1 MDIFRIIVI
10 VLNFIIVGFL
20 LYLVYEEGLPSK
32 GMDLTFYVFLL
43 TPILTL
49 YYILIYRYKN
59 DEESL
64 FSLWLKLKKKNI
76 KDELEK

>member
-10 VLNFIIVGFL
+10 VLNCIIIGFS
-20 LYLVYEEGLPSK
+20 LYLVYEDGLPSR
-32 GMDLTFYVFLL
+32 GIELFLYVLLL

-49 YYILIYRYKN
+49 YYFLIYRYKN

-76 KDELEK
+76 KNELEK

>member
-10 VLNFIIVGFL
+10 VLNFIIVGVL

-32 GMDLTFYVFLL
+32 GMDLIFYVFLL

>member
-10 VLNFIIVGFL
+10 VLNCIIIGFSL
-20 LYLVYEEGLPSK
+20 NFVYEDGLPSR
-32 GMDLTFYVFLL
+32 GEELILYVLLL

-49 YYILIYRYKN
+49 YYFLIYRYKN

-76 KDELEK
+76 KNELEK

>member
-10 VLNFIIVGFL
+10 VLNCIIIGFS
-20 LYLVYEEGLPSK
+20 LYQLYEYGLPSR
-32 GMDLTFYVFLL
+32 GIELILYVLLL

-49 YYILIYRYKN
+49 YYFLIYRYKN

-76 KDELEK
+76 KNELEK

>member
-10 VLNFIIVGFL
+10 VLNCIIIGFS
-20 LYLVYEEGLPSK
+20 LYHVYEDGLPSR
-32 GMDLTFYVFLL
+32 GRELILYVLLL

-49 YYILIYRYKN
+49 YYFLIYRYKN

-76 KDELEK
+76 KNELEK